1 MMLVVTLLCRNE
13 EDIIASTINFY
24 LSQGADKIVIT
35 DNASIDG
42 TRLILRNF
50 ENDHRILVIDEM
62 SYTHDQSKWVTRMN
76 EIATN
81 DLRADWIIHSDADE
95 FWLPNYGCLKDFLST
110 LPFDCK
116 AISVRRSNFLP
127 PCLSSSSNIPFFESM
142 TLRERRSLNSLGRE
156 LPPKVCHRSL
166 PSITVDDGNHAV
178 RQNNIAIPAPMHTD
192 IKIFHYPVRSFRQ
205 FEQKIRLGSI
215 AIENNPRIR
224 DTGVGCTWRYL
235 YHDYL
240 LEGRLFEYYKSL
252 RPEPDRLATLVSNGD
267 LIFDTRL
274 RDQLRLYS
282 LSF

>member
-1 MMLVVTLLCRNE
+1 MILVVTLLCRNE
-13 EDIIASTINFY
+13 KDIIASTINFY
-24 LSQGADKIVIT
+24 LSQGVDKIVIT

-50 ENDHRILVIDEM
+50 ENDDRVIVIDEM

-81 DLRADWIIHSDADE
+81 DLGADWIIHSDADE

-127 PCLSSSSNIPFFESM
+127 PCLYSSSSIPFFESM
-142 TLRERRSLNSLGRE
+142 TVRERRSFNSLGRK

-166 PSITVDDGNHAV
+166 AGITVDDGNHAV
-178 RQNNIAIPAPMHTD
+178 RHNNIAIPAPMHAD
-192 IKIFHYPVRSFRQ
+192 IEILHYPVRSFRQ
-205 FEQKIRLGSI
+205 LEQKIRLGSK

-235 YHDYL
+235 YHEYL

-252 RPEPDRLATLVSNGD
+252 RPESDRLAALVSNGD
-267 LIFDTRL
+267 LISDTRL
-274 RDQLRLYS
+274 RDQLRLYN
-282 LSF
+282 